1 MQKQSMPANGQ
12 CSKLEETHICE
23 LGTWVRAISV
33 LLGALLAPDHW
44 AAQTDLGVAAK
55 VDGIRNNELC
65 HKEWP
70 DRWPRLCR
78 NAPRQTEPSMM
89 HTSRKLKASS
99 FRLRHG
105 AMRPK

>member
-55 VDGIRNNELC
+55 VDGIRNKQRMARPL
-65 HKEWP
+65 
-70 DRWPRLCR
+70 
-78 NAPRQTEPSMM
+78 
-89 HTSRKLKASS
+89 ASTV
-99 FRLRHG
+99 
-105 AMRPK
+105 PKRATAN